1 MTDLLRVIFLVILVL
16 SLMIPIGVNDVF
28 ANDGKNILEIESLEY
43 SDTRGR
49 HNSLVQIDSDTYA
62 LAYAGFGNDGFIST
76 FTISSDG
83 KTITKLATLEH
94 APNQGQYNSLV
105 QVDSDTYALA
115 YAGGDDDGWITTFT
129 IPADGSTITKVETLE
144 HDTNRGK
151 YNSLLQIDS
160 DTYALAYSGEDR
172 DGFITTFTISSDGSS
187 ITEVAGSILEHDTN
201 RGAYNSLV
209 HVDSDTYALAY
220 SSWEDVGFISTFTI
234 DSDGVITPIRIQD
247 HTNHASASANLE
259 HDTSFGTHSSLIH
272 VDSDT
277 YALAYRG
284 TDDDGFISTFTISSD
299 GTTITEVDNL
309 EHDTELGWINSLKQV
324 DSDTIALAYTGSND
338 QDGFISTFTIDS
350 DGNITAV
357 NSLEHVEHGTE
368 VIDDNHLVHVDSD
381 TYALAYSIQN
391 NSGYI
396 STFTI
401 SDDGSTITELDN
413 LEHDTA
419 MDSWW
424 QGLVKVDSDTIAY
437 AYHDVPLGYQGY
449 IATFT
454 IGDTSTDDSTSTE
467 SKKPS
472 GACGFDRDCTA
483 PRITK
488 HGISETPDG
497 FSINNVIFEENQ
509 KFYNENPTVEIGIGE
524 LTTIKTRAWEYM
536 GPEKIILAI
545 AYLDMQGT

>member
-1 MTDLLRVIFLVILVL
+1 MRAVFFVVLLLPFMILGLVDDAFAGKGDITAVRAQ
-16 SLMIPIGVNDVF
+16 SLGNVF
-28 ANDGKNILEIESLEY
+28 EIDGGKA
-43 SDTRGR
+43 TA
-49 HNSLVQIDSDTYA
+49 NSLV
-62 LAYAGFGNDGFIST
+62 
-76 FTISSDG
+76 
-83 KTITKLATLEH
+83 K
-94 APNQGQYNSLV
+94 
-105 QVDSDTYALA
+105 VDSDTYALA
-115 YAGGDDDGWITTFT
+115 YTG
-129 IPADGSTITKVETLE
+129 AD
-144 HDTNRGK
+144 N
-151 YNSLLQIDS
+151 
-160 DTYALAYSGEDR
+160 
-172 DGFITTFTISSDGSS
+172 
-187 ITEVAGSILEHDTN
+187 
-201 RGAYNSLV
+201 
-209 HVDSDTYALAY
+209 
-220 SSWEDVGFISTFTI
+220 
-234 DSDGVITPIRIQD
+234 
-247 HTNHASASANLE
+247 
-259 HDTSFGTHSSLIH
+259 
-272 VDSDT
+272 
-277 YALAYRG
+277 
-284 TDDDGFISTFTISSD
+284 DGFISTFTISSD

-309 EHDTELGWINSLKQV
+309 EHNTELGWLNSLIQV

-467 SKKPS
+467 SK
-472 GACGFDRDCTA
+472 
-483 PRITK
+483 
-488 HGISETPDG
+488 
-497 FSINNVIFEENQ
+497 
-509 KFYNENPTVEIGIGE
+509 
-524 LTTIKTRAWEYM
+524 
-536 GPEKIILAI
+536 
-545 AYLDMQGT
+545 